1 MPGVSFAE
9 HVVFFDVQ
17 MQMRRYKRDTL
28 SIFLRPTKR
37 GVARSSEDTSPV
49 TKGSDAK
56 EPRGRVCSGCKDA
69 MLSG

>member
-37 GVARSSEDTSPV
+37 G
-49 TKGSDAK
+49 GGK
-56 EPRGRVCSGCKDA
+56 EQRGHKSGYERFRC
-69 MLSG
+69 